1 MVNEKNEKKK
11 SSIMSQET
19 VMEIWY
25 FMLVLREIHKLTE
38 FLFVIKT
45 LKTVCKVCSKL
56 AKKQIIFI
64 QKH

>member
-1 MVNEKNEKKK
+1 
-11 SSIMSQET
+11 MSQET

-56 AKKQIIFI
+56 AKKHYFYTEALVRRCSS
-64 QKH
+64 K